1 MSSLEKN
8 LYKQVTV
15 KPNKR
20 NQDQGIG
27 SRAYRG
33 ISTVNPNNSSTVL
46 YDLQLIKQ
54 DLLNHFH
61 IRQGEKLSDPE
72 FGTIIWD
79 ALFEP
84 LTDQMKDAIK
94 ENVTQIVNYDPRVSV
109 NQIIVDEYESGI
121 QIEISLV
128 YLPYNIQE
136 NMRLQFDENAGFL
149 NT

>member
-15 KPNKR
+15 RPNARK
-20 NQDQGIG
+20 QDKGIG

-33 ISTVNPNNSSTVL
+33 ISTVNPENSSTVL
-46 YDLQLIKQ
+46 YDLALIKL

-84 LTDQMKDAIK
+84 LTDNMRDAIK
-94 ENVTQIVNYDPRVSV
+94 DNVTQIVNYDPRVSV
-109 NQIIVDEYESGI
+109 NQITVDQYESGI

-128 YLPYNIQE
+128 YLPYNISE

>member
-1 MSSLEKN
+1 MSSVEKN

-15 KPNKR
+15 KSNKR
-20 NQDQGIG
+20 QQNNVQG
-27 SRAYRG
+27 SRTYRG
-33 ISTVNPNNSSTVL
+33 ISTVNPENNATVL
-46 YDLQLIKQ
+46 YDLALIKQ

-84 LTDQMKDAIK
+84 LTDDMRDAIK
-94 ENVTQIVNYDPRVSV
+94 DNVTKIVNYDPRLSV
-109 NQIIVDEYESGI
+109 NQITIDQYESGI
-121 QIEISLV
+121 QIEISLL
-128 YLPYNIQE
+128 YLPYNIAE
-136 NMRLQFDENAGFL
+136 NMRLQFDQNAGFL

>member
-15 KPNKR
+15 KSNKR
-20 NQDQGIG
+20 LQDQGIG

-33 ISTVNPNNSSTVL
+33 ISTVNPDNSSTVL
-46 YDLQLIKQ
+46 YDLALIKQ

-94 ENVTQIVNYDPRVSV
+94 ENVTQIVNYDPRVTV
-109 NQIIVDEYESGI
+109 NNVTIDQYESGL
-121 QIEISLV
+121 QINVSMT
-128 YLPYNIQE
+128 YLPYNISE
-136 NMRLQFDENAGFL
+136 SLLLTFDQNAGFIS
-149 NT
+149 